1 MVLPRSE
8 RQPGLRMIDPKWIS
22 LETLP
27 TPSLRFHILS
37 SLRGVM
43 QGRAGGLVLRGL
55 KKKPFSHQSFELF
68 EQLSSSLEQ
77 KPAGRLCPQSRET
90 YTGDRGVLNYD
101 DLSAGPDHKQFPWN
115 YSRSRFFW
123 ENMN

>member
-37 SLRGVM
+37 SLRGSCRVEL
-43 QGRAGGLVLRGL
+43 GGWSCV
-55 KKKPFSHQSFELF
+55 
-68 EQLSSSLEQ
+68 
-77 KPAGRLCPQSRET
+77 
-90 YTGDRGVLNYD
+90 V
-101 DLSAGPDHKQFPWN
+101 
-115 YSRSRFFW
+115 
-123 ENMN
+123 

>member
-1 MVLPRSE
+1 MDLF
-8 RQPGLRMIDPKWIS
+8 GN
-22 LETLP
+22 
-27 TPSLRFHILS
+27 TPNPES
-37 SLRGVM
+37 SLPHTQQSAWVM

-101 DLSAGPDHKQFPWN
+101 D
-115 YSRSRFFW
+115 
-123 ENMN
+123 

>member
-101 DLSAGPDHKQFPWN
+101 N
-115 YSRSRFFW
+115 
-123 ENMN
+123 

>member
-77 KPAGRLCPQSRET
+77 KPAGRLCPQSGET

-101 DLSAGPDHKQFPWN
+101 D
-115 YSRSRFFW
+115 
-123 ENMN
+123 

>member
-8 RQPGLRMIDPKWIS
+8 RQPGLRMIEPKWIS

-101 DLSAGPDHKQFPWN
+101 D
-115 YSRSRFFW
+115 
-123 ENMN
+123 

>member
-101 DLSAGPDHKQFPWN
+101 D
-115 YSRSRFFW
+115 
-123 ENMN
+123 

>member
-8 RQPGLRMIDPKWIS
+8 RQPGLRMIEPKWIS

-55 KKKPFSHQSFELF
+55 RKSHFPTKASSCLNSCLH
-68 EQLSSSLEQ
+68 LSNRSPQDAFVLR
-77 KPAGRLCPQSRET
+77 AGKLTQET
-90 YTGDRGVLNYD
+90 VG
-101 DLSAGPDHKQFPWN
+101 
-115 YSRSRFFW
+115 YSTTTTKCRTRP
-123 ENMN
+123 

>member
-1 MVLPRSE
+1 MDLF
-8 RQPGLRMIDPKWIS
+8 GN
-22 LETLP
+22 
-27 TPSLRFHILS
+27 TPNPES
-37 SLRGVM
+37 SLPHTQQSAWVM

-77 KPAGRLCPQSRET
+77 KPAGCLCPQSRET

-101 DLSAGPDHKQFPWN
+101 D
-115 YSRSRFFW
+115 
-123 ENMN
+123 

>member
-55 KKKPFSHQSFELF
+55 KKKPFPHQSFELF

-101 DLSAGPDHKQFPWN
+101 D
-115 YSRSRFFW
+115 
-123 ENMN
+123 